1 MAEYCNDKFLMV
13 EDNEDSFRMWQ
24 GLVGPHYTPIVDN
37 DGTLRWTNDGMLPN
51 PDSVNIRGPQGA
63 GLTIGGIRE
72 TAEELPAQAPP
83 GVLWLVGT
91 ESPFES
97 YSFIGG
103 EWIDLGLCYVG
114 PAGPPGPQ
122 GDDYSLTPADKSE
135 IAAEAEQLLLNDLNN
150 NPLPISRGGTSA
162 QTLAGA
168 KENLGITDLEEQIGD
183 TPLATDAQDI
193 RGAINEL
200 VGDLGSLDFDTD
212 AQNVTGAVN
221 ELVDKKVSKSGD
233 TMTGNL
239 NINNNAPGIIAKK
252 INKSSADDVSANDNS
267 VGYRVT
273 DKNGNIVAIFT
284 DRYLASGNAVGAWLG
299 GARVVNGSN
308 SFNNLYLLIDASGN
322 PFVLLEAAAWRKA
335 LEICYTANETMTITA
350 STDITGHINAN
361 STTVYLTVTTSKSM
375 ENISSITVT
384 ALSGWFA
391 GPNGALNGSA
401 ANVNYVTSSDYSLAT
416 SKLDNYHVRIAIT
429 KTSAFSNSVNNGA
442 VNYFGTLTLKFT

>member
-51 PDSVNIRGPQGA
+51 PDRVNIRGPQGA

-168 KENLGITDLEEQIGD
+168 KENLGIADLEEQIGD

-200 VGDLGSLDFDTD
+200 VGDLDG
-212 AQNVTGAVN
+212 
-221 ELVDKKVSKSGD
+221 KVSKDGD
-233 TMTGNL
+233 TITGDLNL
-239 NINNNAPGIIAKK
+239 KTTLAAVGEDLGSQVIAPIFALK
-252 INKSSADDVSANDNS
+252 
-267 VGYRVT
+267 
-273 DKNGNIVAIFT
+273 DKNGLTFAYIRGLFRTTGRNGVQFGAT
-284 DRYLASGNAVGAWLG
+284 RGSTANAV
-299 GARVVNGSN
+299 
-308 SFNNLYLLIDASGN
+308 
-322 PFVLLEAAAWRKA
+322 A
-335 LEICYTANETMTITA
+335 LEVDADGTRNVSFSDPAPWRSALGLGSSGSLPITIAQGGSGQTEVITEETISNIADAASDCTITSAKYAQWGKVAMIEIAVKKTTAVTTDATTTLATIKSGKRPALRSVATILSGVNPVKCYIHNGGNVAVYGTITA
-350 STDITGHINAN
+350 NQTITIVST
-361 STTVYLTVTTSKSM
+361 YL
-375 ENISSITVT
+375 
-384 ALSGWFA
+384 L
-391 GPNGALNGSA
+391 P
-401 ANVNYVTSSDYSLAT
+401 
-416 SKLDNYHVRIAIT
+416 
-429 KTSAFSNSVNNGA
+429 
-442 VNYFGTLTLKFT
+442 